1 MLPYSLREI
10 LISEAK
16 QLSQKWVFRKISYK
30 DLYLSRM
37 LSLILSL
44 SLPNFQSLY
53 IQAKEDRSEPLSN
66 AKIVSKDY
74 WVSN

>member
-16 QLSQKWVFRKISYK
+16 QLTQKWVFRKISYK

-44 SLPNFQSLY
+44 FNFQSLY

>member
-10 LISEAK
+10 LISEVK
-16 QLSQKWVFRKISYK
+16 QLSQKWIFRKISWK
-30 DLYLSRM
+30 DLYLSHM

-44 SLPNFQSLY
+44 SNFQSLY